1 MKLTAVTLKIIF
13 WDVTSCSLVQIH
25 KKNSKKNNAF
35 ITSFEG
41 IGCTFLDNLAKFLS
55 TRRQIPHG

>member
-13 WDVTSCSLVQIH
+13 WDVISCSLVQIH
-25 KKNSKKNNAF
+25 KKISKKNNA
-35 ITSFEG
+35 IISFEG

-55 TRRQIPHG
+55 TRRQIRHR